1 MSYQIQ
7 KQFLRPQK
15 PLPHPLITWWI
26 LKIFIIACVAL
37 FAGIAIFLWHNWQPP
52 LTAPISSTTT
62 FSFLPY
68 DSVMG
73 SQTKQKLIYGFLP
86 YWNLEKAVLDENLS
100 HVAYFALTIGGD
112 GTLRTQGDDESLTGY
127 RKLQSESFLQI
138 IESAQSKNIQL
149 DLVVK
154 QFNPQEMTAF
164 LLSKQAQNK
173 FFDQLD
179 SVMLAY
185 PFRGVNLDLELSDGQ
200 QLQSKLTDFVSDLNL
215 HLDQISP
222 TTTLSIDVY
231 PSAAQGGNIWN
242 LSALAPHL
250 DYVIVM
256 AYDFH
261 RRQSAQAGPVSPLL
275 GGSVYQNINQHLKEI
290 LELVPAE
297 KILLGVPFYGY
308 EWQTTSR
315 NERALTFPDSGST
328 ASYQRV
334 LDILSQRD
342 ELKVQERWNEVALSP
357 YLSYEKSGETFV
369 IYYEN
374 SRSLSYKLDYV
385 NQLNLAGIAIWA
397 LGYEGDAGDL
407 WNVID
412 TKLVSH

>member
-7 KQFLRPQK
+7 KQFLKAQK
-15 PLPHPLITWWI
+15 PLVQPQRKWRKFKFL
-26 LKIFIIACVAL
+26 LLLSVLVFSG
-37 FAGIAIFLWHNWQPP
+37 FATYIWYTWQPP
-52 LTAPISSTTT
+52 LTAPISSATT
-62 FSFLPY
+62 FTFLPY

-86 YWNLEKAVLDENLS
+86 YWNLDKAVLDDNLT
-100 HVAYFALTIGGD
+100 HLAYFALTIGGD

-127 RKLQSESFLQI
+127 RKLQSDSFLDI
-138 IESAQSKNIQL
+138 MAEAQTNSVQL
-149 DLVVK
+149 DLVLK
-154 QFNPQEMTAF
+154 QFSPQDTTAF
-164 LLSKQAQNK
+164 LLSKKAQAK

-179 SVMLAY
+179 SLMLAY
-185 PFRGVNLDLELSDGQ
+185 PFRGINLDIELSDGQ
-200 QLQSKLTDFVSDLNL
+200 QLQNKLTAFVTDLDT
-215 HLDQISP
+215 HLAEVAP
-222 TTTLSIDVY
+222 KTTLSIDVY

-242 LSALAPHL
+242 LSDLAPHL

-261 RRQSAQAGPVSPLL
+261 RRQSVQAGPVSPLL
-275 GGSVYQNINQHLKEI
+275 GGSIYQNINQHLKEI

-297 KILLGVPFYGY
+297 KVLLGVPFYGY

-315 NERALTFPDSGST
+315 DEQALTYPDSGST

-334 LDILSQRD
+334 LDILAQKD
-342 ELKVQERWNEVALSP
+342 ELKVQERWNELALSP
-357 YLSYEKSGETFV
+357 FLSYEQSGQTYI

-374 SRSLSYKLDYV
+374 SRSLAYKLDYV

-397 LGYEGDAGDL
+397 LGYEGDAKDL
-407 WNVID
+407 WSVID
-412 TKLVSH
+412 AKLALP

>member
-7 KQFLRPQK
+7 KQFLKVQK
-15 PLPHPLITWWI
+15 PMIHAKKKWRGFKVVLFLCVT
-26 LKIFIIACVAL
+26 IFMGVS
-37 FAGIAIFLWHNWQPP
+37 IFLWQTWQPP

-73 SQTKQKLIYGFLP
+73 SITQPKLIYGFLP
-86 YWNLEKAVLDENLS
+86 YWNLEKTTLNDSLT

-112 GTLRTQGDDESLTGY
+112 GTLRTQGDEESLTGY
-127 RKLQSESFLQI
+127 RKLQSESFLDI
-138 IESAQSKNIQL
+138 IEKTQKDSIQL
-149 DLVVK
+149 ELVLK
-154 QFNPQEMTAF
+154 QFSPQETTAF
-164 LLSKQAQNK
+164 LLSKRAQTK
-173 FFDQLD
+173 FYDQLD

-185 PFRGVNLDLELSDGQ
+185 PFRGINLDIELSDGQ
-200 QLQSKLTDFVSDLNL
+200 QLQTKLTEFVTDLNR
-215 HLDQISP
+215 HLDSVAP
-222 TTTLSIDVY
+222 NTTVSIDVY

-242 LSALAPHL
+242 LSELAPHV

-275 GGSVYQNINQHLKEI
+275 GGDVYQNINQHLKEI

-315 NERALTFPDSGST
+315 DEQALTYPDSGST

-334 LDILSQRD
+334 LDILAQKE
-342 ELKVQERWNEVALSP
+342 ELKVQERWNEIALSP
-357 YLSYEKSGETFV
+357 YLSYEKSGQTFV

-385 NQLNLAGIAIWA
+385 NQLNLAGIAVWA
-397 LGYEGDAGDL
+397 LGYEGDANEL
-407 WNVID
+407 WSVIND
-412 TKLVSH
+412 KLALP

>member
-7 KQFLRPQK
+7 KQFLKVQK
-15 PLPHPLITWWI
+15 PSVYAKKKWRGFKII
-26 LKIFIIACVAL
+26 LFLCVTT
-37 FAGIAIFLWHNWQPP
+37 FMGVSIFLWQTWQPP

-73 SQTKQKLIYGFLP
+73 SITQPKLIYGFLP
-86 YWNLEKAVLDENLS
+86 YWNLEKTTLNNSLT

-112 GTLRTQGDDESLTGY
+112 GTLRTQGDEESLTGY
-127 RKLQSESFLQI
+127 RKLQSESFLDI
-138 IESAQSKNIQL
+138 IEKTQKDAIQL
-149 DLVVK
+149 ELVLK
-154 QFNPQEMTAF
+154 QFSPQETTAF
-164 LLSKQAQNK
+164 LLSERAQIK
-173 FFDQLD
+173 FYDQLD

-185 PFRGVNLDLELSDGQ
+185 PFRGINLDIELSDGQ
-200 QLQSKLTDFVSDLNL
+200 QLQSKLTEFVTDLNR
-215 HLDQISP
+215 HLDSVAP
-222 TTTLSIDVY
+222 NTTVSIDVY

-242 LSALAPHL
+242 LSELAPHV

-275 GGSVYQNINQHLKEI
+275 GGDVYQNINQHLKEI
-290 LELVPAE
+290 LELVPAK

-315 NERALTFPDSGST
+315 DEQALTYPDSGST

-334 LDILSQRD
+334 
-342 ELKVQERWNEVALSP
+342 
-357 YLSYEKSGETFV
+357 
-369 IYYEN
+369 
-374 SRSLSYKLDYV
+374 
-385 NQLNLAGIAIWA
+385 
-397 LGYEGDAGDL
+397 
-407 WNVID
+407 
-412 TKLVSH
+412 